1 MRHALV
7 AITAISTV
15 LGVSAAVG
23 SETQQPS
30 RECEPWA
37 RCSPD
42 AVWLR
47 RALAS
52 IGHADVGDTGSAL
65 VVGGCGVDGRAQC
78 FVWATPGAGS
88 GCGWRDRRVELGDV
102 AVCGR
107 AVRVHW
113 EAQGRRIWLEPP
125 DRSLLPR
132 LVRASLWVPRLPPKL
147 VRLAPKTLEHC
158 RRSALIRPACPQ
170 LVPRVGAPYL
180 SHLARDVARPS
191 QLAVFNLER
200 GGENPAD
207 PRRNRPPRMA
217 HLVIAA
223 GDVWRLAPVW
233 SLGTR
238 RSRVE
243 DGAMARTRSHTLAF
257 GRRTW
262 GGRTGRL
269 YLGPPY
275 GSNGGMLGNHLIF
288 RWRDGEVDY
297 VISLHAWEPLTEAA
311 SVLRRIVESGG

>member
-1 MRHALV
+1 MRRALA
-7 AITAISTV
+7 AIAAISSV
-15 LGVSAAVG
+15 LGVGAAVG

-37 RCSPD
+37 RCSPN

-47 RALAS
+47 RVLAS
-52 IGHADVGDTGSAL
+52 LGHANAGDTGSAL
-65 VVGGCGVDGRAQC
+65 VVGGCGADGRAQC

-88 GCGWRDRRVELGDV
+88 GCGWRERRGELGDV
-102 AVCGR
+102 AVCGS
-107 AVRVHW
+107 A
-113 EAQGRRIWLEPP
+113 
-125 DRSLLPR
+125 
-132 LVRASLWVPRLPPKL
+132 VRASLRVPRLPPRL
-147 VRLAPKTLEHC
+147 VRLAPRTLEHC
-158 RRSALIRPACPQ
+158 RRSTLIRPACPQ

-191 QLAVFNLER
+191 QLDVFNLER
-200 GGENPAD
+200 GGEDPAD

-262 GGRTGRL
+262 GSRAGKL

-288 RWRDGEVDY
+288 RWRDREVDY
-297 VISLHAWEPLTEAA
+297 VISLHAWEPLSEAEG
-311 SVLRRIVESGG
+311 VLRRIVESGG